1 MKQKT
6 EILLCKAFME
16 LMKKYPFPKITIQK
30 IASECG
36 VNRQTFYY
44 HFDNIYDLMATAF
57 EYELVHECRMYDG
70 GSWEDVMKRFLK
82 WMKENRVIIKNILT
96 NIESRYLRQV
106 MYPLIIRSME
116 NKYRPNTIIR
126 QDTGIDDEFLYRFL
140 AYGITQYIVEWAEND
155 FKESAS
161 EMVGQMLLVLKKL
174 YS

>member
-126 QDTGIDDEFLYRFL
+126 QDTGIDAF
-140 AYGITQYIVEWAEND
+140 WH
-155 FKESAS
+155 
-161 EMVGQMLLVLKKL
+161 MVSHSISWSGRRMTLRKAPVRWWGKCFWC
-174 YS
+174 